1 MESQTMKIEHIKLE
15 NFRKF
20 AVLETDFHP
29 SLTVLV
35 GVNGQGKTSLL
46 DAMAVNLSSFIGAFD
61 GIAAEGFR
69 QNDIR
74 KIHNPETESTVMAGT
89 LAVSTRFLIGKNQRI
104 SALRELKPK
113 SGGRAR
119 TTTKGSREWAA
130 HGESLMESLRSPAQ
144 TQTALPVIAYYDT
157 SRLWSEHR
165 DMERKAEI
173 DSRRESGYEDCLS
186 GKSNYK
192 QLRHWMI
199 LISQEADKSRSAPD
213 PILQKRAALYD
224 TFLHGISQTVD
235 QLLGSVG
242 YTNLRYRSGDTLEI
256 RDDAAQIYL
265 PVDSL
270 SDGIRAVVTLA
281 ADIAFRCVKL
291 NPQMGKDAP
300 QQTEG
305 IVLIDEVDMHLH
317 PNWQQTILSQLCT
330 AFPRI
335 QFIVSTH
342 SPQVLSTVSAE
353 SIRII
358 RESGEIETP
367 AEQSKGAPS
376 NEILARILGVNPT
389 PDLAIVRDLN
399 HYRALIENGEYES
412 TAAQQLKNHLLAHF
426 GEQHFIWRDCERLIR
441 LQESKRRLAALKGNS
456 RA

>member
-157 SRLWSEHR
+157 IRLWSENS
-165 DMERKAEI
+165 DM
-173 DSRRESGYEDCLS
+173 
-186 GKSNYK
+186 
-192 QLRHWMI
+192 
-199 LISQEADKSRSAPD
+199 
-213 PILQKRAALYD
+213 
-224 TFLHGISQTVD
+224 
-235 QLLGSVG
+235 
-242 YTNLRYRSGDTLEI
+242 
-256 RDDAAQIYL
+256 
-265 PVDSL
+265 
-270 SDGIRAVVTLA
+270 
-281 ADIAFRCVKL
+281 
-291 NPQMGKDAP
+291 
-300 QQTEG
+300 
-305 IVLIDEVDMHLH
+305 
-317 PNWQQTILSQLCT
+317 
-330 AFPRI
+330 
-335 QFIVSTH
+335 
-342 SPQVLSTVSAE
+342 
-353 SIRII
+353 
-358 RESGEIETP
+358 
-367 AEQSKGAPS
+367 
-376 NEILARILGVNPT
+376 
-389 PDLAIVRDLN
+389 
-399 HYRALIENGEYES
+399 
-412 TAAQQLKNHLLAHF
+412 
-426 GEQHFIWRDCERLIR
+426 
-441 LQESKRRLAALKGNS
+441 
-456 RA
+456 